1 MVRRSR
7 LTLLRLPGREATDHD
22 GTTVMARAADTAAG
36 AGVDSE
42 EDAAADIGVVAVA
55 AEVDTVVA
63 AAVAATGVDVE
74 AVAVGATRIHMT
86 TGQIMRVTGVRK
98 IKSSG

>member
-1 MVRRSR
+1 M
-7 LTLLRLPGREATDHD
+7 
-22 GTTVMARAADTAAG
+22 
-36 AGVDSE
+36 
-42 EDAAADIGVVAVA
+42 VAVA

-86 TGQIMRVTGVRK
+86 TGQIMR
-98 IKSSG
+98 